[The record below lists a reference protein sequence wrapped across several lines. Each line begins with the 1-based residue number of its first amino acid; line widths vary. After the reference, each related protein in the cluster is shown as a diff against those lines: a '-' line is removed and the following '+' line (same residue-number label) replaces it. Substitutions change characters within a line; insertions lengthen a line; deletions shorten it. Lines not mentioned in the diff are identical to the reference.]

1 MMNTL
6 DIIKKYYTEGSELYK
21 ILISHSRHVAE
32 KSLSIAYKHP
42 ELELDETFIA
52 EACMLH
58 DIGIFLCNA
67 PSIHCFGTHQY
78 VEHGYLGSEILM
90 REGLLRHAL
99 VCERHTGTGISVQKI
114 IERNLPL
121 PLRDMRPVSIE
132 EQVICYADK
141 FFSKSKLGKP
151 HSLDYITEHLAKYDK
166 ADVEIFMEWHRKF
179 K

>member
-1 MMNTL
+1 MNPL

-21 ILISHSRHVAE
+21 ILVSHSRHVTE
-32 KSLSIAYKHP
+32 KALSIAYKHP
-42 ELELDETFIA
+42 ELGLDETFIS

-58 DIGIFLCNA
+58 DIGIFMCNA
-67 PSIHCFGTHQY
+67 PSIHCYGTHQY

-99 VCERHTGTGISVQKI
+99 VCERHTGAGISLDKI

-121 PLRDMRPVSIE
+121 PLRDMRPVSLE

-141 FFSKSKLGKP
+141 FFSKSKLEKP
-151 HSLDYITEHLAKYDK
+151 HTFDFITKHLAKYNE
-166 ADVEIFMEWHRKF
+166 ADVETFMEWHRKF